1 MLLLVLT
8 LVLTLVLMLVLCCD
22 AIVVIAVGWL
32 FVAIVVT
39 WRSCLK
45 DVTFGILR

>member
-1 MLLLVLT
+1 MMLLLVLA
-8 LVLTLVLMLVLCCD
+8 LVLMLVLCCCV

>member
-1 MLLLVLT
+1 MMLLLVLA
-8 LVLTLVLMLVLCCD
+8 LVLMLVLCCCV
-22 AIVVIAVGWL
+22 AIVVIAVGWM